1 MANFV
6 TLVNQLLVRLNE
18 VTLDPLGDGF
28 NTVRGVQALAKDAIN
43 SSIQMILQNGQEW
56 PFLKTT
62 TTQTLIAGQT
72 LYSFPADYSDADFE
86 TFYLKKSVSLNN
98 SAASLNLI
106 AYEDYVQNYRVSDD
120 NGPETGRSAPETV
133 FKTYDSGF
141 GVTPSPDKGY
151 EVEYTYWSLPTDLIA
166 FDDECVIPNLYNY
179 VIIDGAMMI
188 MMRFRSNEQS
198 AAMHQQNFD
207 TGIRTMRRI
216 LLDEPVHI
224 RSTVVAHNAR

>member
-6 TLVNQLLVRLNE
+6 SLINQLLVRLNE
-18 VTLDPLGDGF
+18 VALDPLGDGF

-62 TTQTLIAGQT
+62 TSQTLVAGQT
-72 LYSFPADYSDADFE
+72 LYSFPADYSDADFD
-86 TFYLKKSVSLNN
+86 TFFIKKSVGLNN
-98 SAASLNLI
+98 SAASLGLI
-106 AYEDYVQNYRVSDD
+106 PYEDYVQNYRALDD
-120 NGPETGRSAPETV
+120 NGSEEGRGVPTVV

-151 EVEYTYWSLPTDLIA
+151 ELEYTYWSLPNDLVA
-166 FDDECVIPNLYNY
+166 FNDECVIPSLYNY
-179 VIIDGAMMI
+179 VILDGAMMI

-198 AAMHQQNFD
+198 AAMHQQNFEA
-207 TGIRTMRRI
+207 GIRTMRRI
-216 LLDEPVHI
+216 LLDEPVKI
-224 RSTVVAHNAR
+224 RSTVVDRNAR

>member
-6 TLVNQLLVRLNE
+6 TLINQLLVRLNE

-56 PFLKTT
+56 PFLKTVS
-62 TTQTLIAGQT
+62 TQTLVAGQVT
-72 LYSFPADYSDADFE
+72 YSFPADYADADFD
-86 TFYLKKSVSLNN
+86 TFFLKKSVSLNN
-98 SAASLNLI
+98 SAASLRLI

-120 NGPETGRSAPETV
+120 NGPSTGRSTPELV
-133 FKTYDSGF
+133 FRTYGSGF
-141 GVTPSPDKGY
+141 GVTPSPNQAY
-151 EVEYTYWSLPTDLIA
+151 EIEYSYWSLPVDLVA
-166 FDDECVIPNLYNY
+166 FNDLCVIPDRYNH
-179 VIIDGAMMI
+179 VIVDGAMMI

-207 TGIRTMRRI
+207 LGIRTMRRI
-216 LLDEPVHI
+216 LLDEPVNI
-224 RSTVVAHNAR
+224 RSTVVTHNAR